1 MKDNRFQLRYCS
13 IEGIMSRWLTAPKRQ
28 IATWLR
34 MGMSPQ
40 RLALTLAL
48 GFAIGC
54 LPVVGIPT
62 AICALVAITLRLNVP
77 VIQAANY
84 AAMPLQLMLMLPFVR
99 LGGWMFASGQQQ
111 SLERTLMR
119 GSPMQMLWVSG
130 GAASQALGAWLVIA
144 GPMVIVMTLGL
155 TVLLER
161 VPALAAVRNE

>member
-1 MKDNRFQLRYCS
+1 
-13 IEGIMSRWLTAPKRQ
+13 MSRWLTAPKRQ

-34 MGMSPQ
+34 MGMSPR

-54 LPVVGIPT
+54 LPMVGIPT
-62 AICALVAITLRLNVP
+62 AICALVAITLKLNVP

-111 SLERTLMR
+111 SLERTLMH
-119 GSPMQMLWVSG
+119 GSPMQLLWASG
-130 GAASQALGAWLVIA
+130 NAATDALGAWLVIA
-144 GPMVIVMTLGL
+144 GPMVVVMTLGL
-155 TVLLER
+155 TAVLQR
-161 VPALAAVRNE
+161 VPAMATVRNK

>member
-1 MKDNRFQLRYCS
+1 
-13 IEGIMSRWLTAPKRQ
+13 MSGWLTAPNRQ
-28 IATWLR
+28 IAEWLR

-77 VIQAANY
+77 AIQAANY
-84 AAMPLQLMLMLPFVR
+84 AAMPLQLMLILPFVR

-111 SLERTLMR
+111 SLERTLMH
-119 GSPMQMLWVSG
+119 GSPMQALWVSG
-130 GAASQALGAWLVIA
+130 SAASQALGAWLVIA
-144 GPMVIVMTLGL
+144 GPMVVVMTLGL

-161 VPALAAVRNE
+161 VPALASVRNE